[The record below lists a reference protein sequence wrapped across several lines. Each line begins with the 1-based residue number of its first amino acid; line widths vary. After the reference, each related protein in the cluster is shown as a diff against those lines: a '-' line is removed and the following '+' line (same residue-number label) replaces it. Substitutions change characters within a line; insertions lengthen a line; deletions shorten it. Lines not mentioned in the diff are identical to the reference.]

1 MALAR
6 LEIVNVACWRENQA
20 VASHQAKATQADSRT
35 RTHAH
40 KQQSSIFEVAAGAS
54 AGAGA
59 GAAVWLW
66 GEAGSEGTGRGRRRV
81 ADRHLVHTHTRTFAW
96 RIRTPAC
103 LSCRTN
109 STRRVRPTRPAKYL
123 KGTAAYGLA
132 PSTNRP
138 DSGYSLTDSVLS
150 IGFGGCSCVW
160 IESIA
165 AAVVTSIIEATNGER
180 HGWCLEEGF
189 GWLQWLHG
197 RLVIVIDRRDYYDGG
212 ASSRPPFLNSAKN
225 SCGSIG

>member
-1 MALAR
+1 MQVQEQGQELP
-6 LEIVNVACWRENQA
+6 C
-20 VASHQAKATQADSRT
+20 
-35 RTHAH
+35 
-40 KQQSSIFEVAAGAS
+40 GC
-54 AGAGA
+54 G
-59 GAAVWLW
+59 
-66 GEAGSEGTGRGRRRV
+66 GRRGARV
-81 ADRHLVHTHTRTFAW
+81 LVEAVDVSPIDTSCTHTRARSRGVFGL
-96 RIRTPAC
+96 RHV
-103 LSCRTN
+103 CRAGLI
-109 STRRVRPTRPAKYL
+109 RPAEYGQPTPPCTTREPRL
-123 KGTAAYGLA
+123 DHGLA

-138 DSGYSLTDSVLS
+138 YAGCSLTDSVLS

-160 IESIA
+160 IASI
-165 AAVVTSIIEATNGER
+165 VVTSIIEATNGER

>member
-1 MALAR
+1 MVVGGGGER
-6 LEIVNVACWRENQA
+6 GYW
-20 VASHQAKATQADSRT
+20 SRPST
-35 RTHAH
+35 C
-40 KQQSSIFEVAAGAS
+40 
-54 AGAGA
+54 
-59 GAAVWLW
+59 
-66 GEAGSEGTGRGRRRV
+66 RRSTPR
-81 ADRHLVHTHTRTFAW
+81 AHTRTFAL

-160 IESIA
+160 IASI
-165 AAVVTSIIEATNGER
+165 VVTSIIEATNGER

>member
-81 ADRHLVHTHTRTFAW
+81 ADRHLVHTHARSRCVFGL
-96 RIRTPAC
+96 RHV
-103 LSCRTN
+103 CRAGLI
-109 STRRVRPTRPAKYL
+109 RPAEYGQPAPPNTSREPPPMVWL
-123 KGTAAYGLA
+123 PQPTDLIPGTRSLIQCYRLDSVVVVAYGLHRLLLHRSLKQQTA
-132 PSTNRP
+132 NDMDGAWRRALV
-138 DSGYSLTDSVLS
+138 GY
-150 IGFGGCSCVW
+150 
-160 IESIA
+160 
-165 AAVVTSIIEATNGER
+165 NGYMD
-180 HGWCLEEGF
+180 
-189 GWLQWLHG
+189 